1 MVKTIRTFYLV
12 NIILFAIM
20 IPLSFFIAYIWS
32 NAAIENMSNQTND
45 VGEAFA
51 IIFVAIV
58 LIAVAFLAAFV
69 VVVACIVSLV
79 LAIVGYCKIRKAQEP
94 KNMKKLAIVQ
104 IIFLGNIVP
113 AILCLKLKPSDFEA
127 KEEKPIEEA

>member
-32 NAAIENMSNQTND
+32 NAAIENMSSQTND
-45 VGEAFA
+45 AGEAFA

-127 KEEKPIEEA
+127 KEEKQIEEA